1 MADEDLGYK
10 ASVVEPAK
18 FDYSPLGKVFTK
30 GSDKVKDKKAGLFK
44 RLKILK
50 IKTKKR
56 YKKLKIKK
64 TKKSA
69 KKDSE
74 TNKSKSSL
82 IYSTKHSF
90 YRYRLSEFNKI
101 SSIDPKFNKIEECDD
116 KFIALKDVDVEPENI
131 EHWSLLYWIK
141 YQKFTTIWLEST
153 KKLMTESLKM
163 VKTIVGSENITLK
176 IL

>member
-1 MADEDLGYK
+1 M
-10 ASVVEPAK
+10 
-18 FDYSPLGKVFTK
+18 GKVFAK
-30 GSDKVKDKKAGLFK
+30 GWDKDEGKKAGLFK

-56 YKKLKIKK
+56 QKKLKIKK

-82 IYSTKHSF
+82 TYSTKHSF

-101 SSIDPKFNKIEECDD
+101 SSIDPKFNKIEECYN
-116 KFIALKDVDVEPENI
+116 KFIA
-131 EHWSLLYWIK
+131 
-141 YQKFTTIWLEST
+141 
-153 KKLMTESLKM
+153 
-163 VKTIVGSENITLK
+163 
-176 IL
+176 

>member
-1 MADEDLGYK
+1 MTVTNQIKILEDKIKTNQAQYDLDWLAAKISALPSGELRKYEYLTGEGLGYK
-10 ASVVEPAK
+10 PSAVEQAK

-30 GSDKVKDKKAGLFK
+30 GSDKDEDKNSGLFK

-50 IKTKKR
+50 IKTKKHQ
-56 YKKLKIKK
+56 KKLKIKK

-82 IYSTKHSF
+82 IYSPKHSF

-101 SSIDPKFNKIEECDD
+101 SLIDLKFNKIEECYG

-131 EHWSLLYWIK
+131 EH
-141 YQKFTTIWLEST
+141 
-153 KKLMTESLKM
+153 
-163 VKTIVGSENITLK
+163 
-176 IL
+176 

>member
-1 MADEDLGYK
+1 MTVTNQIKILVDKIKTNQGQCNLDRLAAKISALSSGELRKYEYLIGEDLEYK
-10 ASVVEPAK
+10 PSVVEQAK

-30 GSDKVKDKKAGLFK
+30 GSDKDEDKNSGLFK

-50 IKTKKR
+50 IKTKKHQ
-56 YKKLKIKK
+56 KKLKIKK

-82 IYSTKHSF
+82 IYSPKHSF

-101 SSIDPKFNKIEECDD
+101 SSTDPTFNKIEECYN
-116 KFIALKDVDVEPENI
+116 KFIALTDVDVEPENI
-131 EHWSLLYWIK
+131 EH
-141 YQKFTTIWLEST
+141 
-153 KKLMTESLKM
+153 
-163 VKTIVGSENITLK
+163 
-176 IL
+176 